1 MKKRICFLLIAA
13 ILLISVLPTTVFAQ
27 EEEPATYS
35 IFDMDIPFENMVDC
49 YRTTSTTIGDLQQ
62 LNYFDYVYSG
72 IRGKQIDTLVPD
84 VVNNPDNYY
93 YRFSKGSDGVSIVLT
108 LYKHSDA
115 NYSFVLSD
123 DGAIQTYGEACFI
136 YVADDGY
143 YGTFVSFRDKEYHMC
158 GSYSSHTVNY
168 PRDDESSL
176 ESTRRSCILCG
187 CGETFIIEGCNPTIA
202 QLEALPLTE
211 GMLQVE
217 HEHRYGSSGKCV
229 CGKARYSAE
238 VDSSEAGAYED
249 TEVEGMDAVLEDH
262 FPGEEE
268 TVEVFLQIKEE
279 PKNEAEMQAITQAA
293 DDRQLDFLTLSLIKI
308 FNGGEPQDIGSDNNR
323 LLTIILP
330 YSSWG
335 KRVEAIYR
343 YHDGNVDLLTTTPNS
358 DGEYFTAT
366 KETVTVYAKKFS
378 TYAIGYVEID
388 EKLQDTT
395 YEYHVEPTFTVTIPE
410 RVQLEQTYTVS
421 VNDVVIGYNEQVRVC
436 ISSTSD
442 ENNAFTLANSFG
454 DKIGYS
460 VMMDGSEV
468 ALQQSLLTV
477 CPGTNPDGSV
487 DLTFVQ
493 SGSAQYAG
501 SYTGTITF
509 AILVENTADLS

>member
-1 MKKRICFLLIAA
+1 MKKLISFLLAA
-13 ILLISVLPTTVFAQ
+13 IMLISLLPTVALA
-27 EEEPATYS
+27 EEEEAATYS

-49 YRTTSTTIGDLQQ
+49 YRTTSTTIGYMQQ

-72 IRGKQIDTLVPD
+72 IHGKQIDTLVPD
-84 VVNNPDNYY
+84 VVNNPDDYY

-108 LYKHSDA
+108 LYKYSDA

-158 GSYSSHTVNY
+158 SSHSSHTVNY
-168 PRDDESSL
+168 PHDDESSL
-176 ESTRRSCILCG
+176 DSTRRSCILCG

-202 QLEALPLTE
+202 QLETIPLTD
-211 GMLQVE
+211 GMLQVD
-217 HEHRYGSSGKCV
+217 HEHRYGSSGKCP
-229 CGKARYSAE
+229 CGKIRFAAE
-238 VDSSEAGAYED
+238 VDTSEAGTYED
-249 TEVEGMDAVLEDH
+249 AKVEGLDAVLEDH
-262 FPGEEE
+262 FPGEED

-279 PKNEAEMQAITQAA
+279 TENEAETQAITQAA
-293 DDRQLDFLTLSLIKI
+293 DGQQLDFLDLSLIKI

-323 LLTIILP
+323 LLAVTLP

-335 KRVEAIYR
+335 KRVEAVYR
-343 YHDGNVDLLTTTPNS
+343 YHDGNVDMLTTIPNS
-358 DGEYFTAT
+358 DGEYFVAT

-378 TYAIGYVEID
+378 TYAIGYMEI
-388 EKLQDTT
+388 EESLQDTT

-436 ISSTSD
+436 ISATSD
-442 ENNAFTLANSFG
+442 GNNAFTLANSFG
-454 DKIGYS
+454 DKICYS

-493 SGSAQYAG
+493 SGSAQYSG

>member
-1 MKKRICFLLIAA
+1 MKKRLCFFLIAA
-13 ILLISVLPTTVFAQ
+13 ILLTSILPTTVVAQ
-27 EEEPATYS
+27 EEEVATYS

-49 YRTTSTTIGDLQQ
+49 YRTTSTTIGYMQQ

-72 IRGKQIDTLVPD
+72 IHGKQINALVPD

-108 LYKHSDA
+108 LYKYGDS

-136 YVADDGY
+136 YVAKNGY

-158 GSYSSHTVNY
+158 SSHSSHTVNY
-168 PRDDESSL
+168 PREDESSL
-176 ESTRRSCILCG
+176 ESSRRSCILCG
-187 CGETFIIEGCNPTIA
+187 CGETFIIEGRNPTIA

-217 HEHRYGSSGKCV
+217 HEHHYGSSDKCA
-229 CGKARYSAE
+229 CGKVRYSAE

-249 TEVEGMDAVLEDH
+249 TRVEGLDAVLEDH
-262 FPGEEE
+262 FPEEDE
-268 TVEVFLQIKEE
+268 TVEVFLRIKDEGE
-279 PKNEAEMQAITQAA
+279 NEAEKEAITLAA
-293 DDRQLDFLTLSLIKI
+293 DNRQLDFLDLSLIKI
-308 FNGGEPQDIGSDNNR
+308 FNGGEPQDIGSENNR
-323 LLTIILP
+323 LLAVTIP

-335 KRVEAIYR
+335 KRLEAVYR
-343 YHDGNVDLLTTTPNS
+343 YHGDSVETLSTTPNS

-378 TYAIGYVEID
+378 TYAIGYVEIE

-436 ISSTSD
+436 ISATSD
-442 ENNAFTLANSFG
+442 GDNAFTLANSFG

-487 DLTFVQ
+487 ELTFVQ
-493 SGSAQYAG
+493 SGSAQYSG

-509 AILVENTADLS
+509 AILVENTANLS

>member
-1 MKKRICFLLIAA
+1 
-13 ILLISVLPTTVFAQ
+13 
-27 EEEPATYS
+27 
-35 IFDMDIPFENMVDC
+35 
-49 YRTTSTTIGDLQQ
+49 
-62 LNYFDYVYSG
+62 
-72 IRGKQIDTLVPD
+72 
-84 VVNNPDNYY
+84 
-93 YRFSKGSDGVSIVLT
+93 
-108 LYKHSDA
+108 
-115 NYSFVLSD
+115 
-123 DGAIQTYGEACFI
+123 
-136 YVADDGY
+136 
-143 YGTFVSFRDKEYHMC
+143 
-158 GSYSSHTVNY
+158 VNY
-168 PRDDESSL
+168 PRDDEASLDSS
-176 ESTRRSCILCG
+176 RRSCILCG
-187 CGETFIIEGCNPTIA
+187 CGETFIIEGRNPTIA
-202 QLEALPLTE
+202 QLEALPLTD
-211 GMLQVE
+211 GMLQVD
-217 HEHRYGSSGKCV
+217 HEHRYGSSGKCP
-229 CGKARYSAE
+229 CGKIRFAAE
-238 VDSSEAGAYED
+238 LDTSEAGTYED
-249 TEVEGMDAVLEDH
+249 AKVEGLDAVLEDH
-262 FPGEEE
+262 FPGEED

-279 PKNEAEMQAITQAA
+279 TENEAETQAITQAA
-293 DDRQLDFLTLSLIKI
+293 DGQQLDFLDLSLIKI

-323 LLTIILP
+323 LLAIILP

-343 YHDGNVDLLTTTPNS
+343 YHDGNVDLLTATPNS

-436 ISSTSD
+436 ISATSD
-442 ENNAFTLANSFG
+442 GNNAFTLANSFG

-477 CPGTNPDGSV
+477 CPGTNPDDSV

-493 SGSAQYAG
+493 SGSAQYSG
-501 SYTGTITF
+501 RYTGTITF
-509 AILVENTADLS
+509 AILVENTANPS

>member
-1 MKKRICFLLIAA
+1 MKKLISFLLAA
-13 ILLISVLPTTVFAQ
+13 VMLISLLPTAALA
-27 EEEPATYS
+27 EEEEVATYS
-35 IFDMDIPFENMVDC
+35 IFDMNIPFENMVDC
-49 YRTTSTTIGDLQQ
+49 YRTTSTTIGYMQQ

-72 IRGKQIDTLVPD
+72 IHGKQIDTLVPD
-84 VVNNPDNYY
+84 VVNNPDDYY

-108 LYKHSDA
+108 LYKYSDA

-136 YVADDGY
+136 YVAGDGY

-158 GSYSSHTVNY
+158 SSHSSHTVNY
-168 PRDDESSL
+168 PHDDESSL
-176 ESTRRSCILCG
+176 DSTRRSCILCG

-202 QLEALPLTE
+202 QLEAIPLTD
-211 GMLQVE
+211 GMLQVD
-217 HEHRYGSSGKCV
+217 HEHRYGSSGKCP
-229 CGKARYSAE
+229 CGKIRFAAE
-238 VDSSEAGAYED
+238 LDTSEAGTYED
-249 TEVEGMDAVLEDH
+249 AKVEGLDAVLEDH
-262 FPGEEE
+262 FPGEED

-279 PKNEAEMQAITQAA
+279 TENEAETQAITQAA
-293 DDRQLDFLTLSLIKI
+293 DGQQLDFLDLSLIKI

-323 LLTIILP
+323 LLAVTLP

-335 KRVEAIYR
+335 KRVEAVYR
-343 YHDGNVDLLTTTPNS
+343 YHDGNVDMLTTIPNS

-442 ENNAFTLANSFG
+442 GNNDFTLANSFG

-477 CPGTNPDGSV
+477 CPGTTPDGSV

-493 SGSAQYAG
+493 SGSAQYSG